1 LPVLWARAKP
11 GTLIVGS
18 CHDGWIAGLYVSGT
32 GQVTFI
38 CSLRRCLVFNVS
50 NVIFLAWKVEGD
62 EQPEPHEQ
70 AEEEPLQPQPAML
83 MILFLVEVVWLGCGE
98 LVL

>member
-1 LPVLWARAKP
+1 
-11 GTLIVGS
+11 
-18 CHDGWIAGLYVSGT
+18 
-32 GQVTFI
+32 
-38 CSLRRCLVFNVS
+38 
-50 NVIFLAWKVEGD
+50 VEGD

-98 LVL
+98 LVLKTRACFDVEVGWVDC

>member
-1 LPVLWARAKP
+1 
-11 GTLIVGS
+11 
-18 CHDGWIAGLYVSGT
+18 
-32 GQVTFI
+32 
-38 CSLRRCLVFNVS
+38 
-50 NVIFLAWKVEGD
+50 VEGD